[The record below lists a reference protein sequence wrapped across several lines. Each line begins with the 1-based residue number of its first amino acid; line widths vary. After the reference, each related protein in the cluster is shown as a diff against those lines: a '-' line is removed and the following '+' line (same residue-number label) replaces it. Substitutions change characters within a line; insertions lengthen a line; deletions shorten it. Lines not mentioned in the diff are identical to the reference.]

1 MRTAGIHR
9 PSSMPMFSAV
19 VLGTATAAR
28 GVVVV
33 ICGDALVRASGI
45 VGIVSLILFERR
57 LRA

>member
-1 MRTAGIHR
+1 
-9 PSSMPMFSAV
+9 MPVFSAV